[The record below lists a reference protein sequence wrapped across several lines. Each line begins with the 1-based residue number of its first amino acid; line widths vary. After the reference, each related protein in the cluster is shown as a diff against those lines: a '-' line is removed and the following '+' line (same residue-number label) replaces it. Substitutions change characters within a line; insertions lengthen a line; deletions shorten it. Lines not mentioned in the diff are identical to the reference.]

1 MLDSLSSK
9 NDIFYQIITNTK
21 LNDFWSSCVPTQFIH
36 DIKRLDIVLDAM
48 FARQQWIINYNKRVS
63 DAEKIDE
70 RAFIVLDDVSIL

>member
-1 MLDSLSSK
+1 MFCSK
-9 NDIFYQIITNTK
+9 K
-21 LNDFWSSCVPTQFIH
+21 LNDFWSSCVPAQFIH